1 MTFDTVHIVR
11 RYGAWRLFSTDQL
24 NPNRKK
30 RLFYG
35 LPPYSTVRFGAF
47 FFVFDNP
54 TVRCGAFFVFYGAV
68 RLNRTAPHRTVK
80 SLAIFPCVIEASSVE
95 HSASYEVGGCWLLT
109 AAFVSAASTPHPGA
123 FEAGGA
129 LSEQPLSIM
138 KHSFEVD
145 VLT

>member
-68 RLNRTAPHRTVK
+68 RCGFFAEFYGAVR
-80 SLAIFPCVIEASSVE
+80 F
-95 HSASYEVGGCWLLT
+95 G
-109 AAFVSAASTPHPGA
+109 FVRGKIVRVR
-123 FEAGGA
+123 FG
-129 LSEQPLSIM
+129 
-138 KHSFEVD
+138 
-145 VLT
+145 